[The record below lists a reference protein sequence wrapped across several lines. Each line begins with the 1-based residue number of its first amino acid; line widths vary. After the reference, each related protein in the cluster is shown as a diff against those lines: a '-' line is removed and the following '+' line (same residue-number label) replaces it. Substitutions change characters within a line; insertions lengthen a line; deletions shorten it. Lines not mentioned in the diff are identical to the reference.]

1 MKKFKFDFNM
11 SAWIQDVEIS
21 AESYE
26 EAKKEFDSM
35 TVEDLIDEGY
45 IKDFSITDLDVEE
58 GEEY

>member
-26 EAKKEFDSM
+26 EAKKEFDNM
-35 TVEDLIDEGY
+35 TVEDLIDDGY
-45 IKDFSITDLDVEE
+45 VKDFNITDLDVEE
-58 GEEY
+58 GDEY

>member
-11 SAWIQDVEIS
+11 NAWIQDVEIS

-26 EAKKEFDSM
+26 EAKKEFDNM
-35 TVEDLIDEGY
+35 TVEDLIDNGY
-45 IKDFSITDLDVEE
+45 VKDFNITDLDVEE

>member
-11 SAWIQDVEIS
+11 SAWITGVEIT

-26 EAKKEFDSM
+26 EAKKEFDNM
-35 TVEDLIDEGY
+35 TVEDLIDDGY
-45 IKDFSITDLDVEE
+45 VKDFNITDLDVEE

>member
-11 SAWIQDVEIS
+11 SVWIQDVEIS

-26 EAKKEFDSM
+26 EAKKEFDNM

>member
-26 EAKKEFDSM
+26 EAKKEFDNM

-45 IKDFSITDLDVEE
+45 IKNFSITDLDVEE
-58 GEEY
+58 GDEY